1 MLDRLRS
8 VGPGRLNLRRDL
20 HTGAS
25 LGLFW
30 ALTRVYSRLGDPVG
44 ILETTDDIPAFA
56 DSLRVEPVVRSRT
69 GFAYS
74 SDYEVCSAVLRST
87 EASADIPE
95 ARNLFESILIGPSL
109 PPDRIDPLLDAII
122 TKDGAAHSR
131 IRRLV
136 QPAFTHRVMQGW
148 REATERVA
156 RQLVDALPADRPFDL
171 VHDFASPLPMAVIC
185 EVIGVPYA
193 DRAKFSAWG
202 ETLASGLD
210 RPRSLAHA
218 RSMEAAA
225 LGLTD
230 YLAELLA
237 ERRRHPTDDLL
248 SSMAQAEVDGDRLDD
263 RDIVGTASFLLLA
276 GFETTVNLLGAGT
289 EVLMRHPDQFAEVLA
304 DPELIPDLV
313 EEALRIVSPVQY
325 TFRTALAPIGLPG
338 GDVLDKR
345 ETIVLMLVGANRDP
359 RVFPDPYRF
368 DIHRP
373 NARKHLAFGFGIH
386 HCLGAALARMEAE
399 VAWRMLFARFPDPG
413 AWRIAG
419 EPVPNSGRMLH
430 GLRSLPV
437 QVVSAVPA

>member
-8 VGPGRLNLRRDL
+8 VDLSRLDLRRDA

-25 LGLFW
+25 ISLFW
-30 ALTRVYSRLGDPVG
+30 ALTRFYSRLGDPVG
-44 ILETTDDIPAFA
+44 VLETTDNIPAFA
-56 DSLRVEPVVRSRT
+56 DTLRIAPVVRSRT

-74 SDYEVCSAVLRST
+74 SDYEVCSVVLRSPD
-87 EASADIPE
+87 ASADVPE
-95 ARNLFESILIGPSL
+95 SRNLFESILIGPML

-122 TKDGAAHSR
+122 AKDGAAHTR

-136 QPAFTHRVMQGW
+136 QPAFTHRVMKGW
-148 REATERVA
+148 REATERA
-156 RQLVDALPADRPFDL
+156 AQQLVDALPADRPFDL
-171 VHDFASPLPMAVIC
+171 VHDLAAPLPMAVIC
-185 EVIGVPYA
+185 EVLGVPYD
-193 DRAKFSAWG
+193 DREQFSAWG
-202 ETLASGLD
+202 DTLASGLD

-218 RSMEAAA
+218 RSMDAAA
-225 LGLTD
+225 EGLTN

-237 ERRRHPTDDLL
+237 ERRKNPADDLL
-248 SSMAQAEVDGDRLDD
+248 SSMAQAEVDSDRLDD

-289 EVLMRHPDQFAEVLA
+289 EVLLRHPDQFAEVLS
-304 DPELIPDLV
+304 DPELIPDMV
-313 EEALRIVSPVQY
+313 EEALRYVSPVQY
-325 TFRTALAPIGLPG
+325 TFRTALAPIELPG
-338 GDVLDKR
+338 GEVLNAR
-345 ETIVLMLVGANRDP
+345 ETMVLMIVGANRDP
-359 RVFPDPYRF
+359 KVFDNPDRF

-399 VAWRMLFARFPDPG
+399 VAWRTLFTRFPDPD

-419 EPVPNSGRMLH
+419 EPVPNPGRMIH

-437 QVVSAVPA
+437 QVSSRVPV